1 MMDSLTRLFEG
12 NNINRRVTLRTDLK
26 NMRMHNSETIHSYFS
41 RVNQIKEQIESIG
54 DTVNI
59 EEMVMTTLNDL
70 PSSWD
75 AFIQG
80 IYSIRNLPKFGR
92 LWKDCNQE
100 EARMEEREA
109 KMTCDDDQALA
120 AHTRKGKRKKEPS
133 SPKKFRKGEE
143 ITQIL
148 DVSIVRKYDTL
159 LGIFPQY
166 FARNVS
172 TKLWS
177 TNNDTVKQI
186 LKHNFITPI

>member
-1 MMDSLTRLFEG
+1 MA
-12 NNINRRVTLRTDLK
+12 
-26 NMRMHNSETIHSYFS
+26 
-41 RVNQIKEQIESIG
+41 
-54 DTVNI
+54 
-59 EEMVMTTLNDL
+59 TLNGL
-70 PSSWD
+70 PRSWD

-80 IYSIRNLPKFGR
+80 ICSRRKLPKFSR

-109 KMTCDDDQALA
+109 NMTGDDMIKPQPP
-120 AHTRKGKRKKEPS
+120 TPGKVRERKNPPHPRSFGRE
-133 SPKKFRKGEE
+133 EE

-172 TKLWS
+172 TKL
-177 TNNDTVKQI
+177 
-186 LKHNFITPI
+186 

>member
-26 NMRMHNSETIHSYFS
+26 NMRMHNSETIHSDFS

-92 LWKDCNQE
+92 LSKDCNQE

-109 KMTCDDDQALA
+109 NMTGDDMI
-120 AHTRKGKRKKEPS
+120 KP
-133 SPKKFRKGEE
+133 
-143 ITQIL
+143 
-148 DVSIVRKYDTL
+148 
-159 LGIFPQY
+159 
-166 FARNVS
+166 
-172 TKLWS
+172 
-177 TNNDTVKQI
+177 
-186 LKHNFITPI
+186 